1 MMMKPTSA
9 HDHLKAA
16 LSGDQ
21 QAFALLVEPYRN
33 ELIAHCYRFT
43 GSMQDAED
51 MVQETMLRAW
61 RKLDSYAGRASF
73 RAWAYKI
80 ATNVCLDNL
89 RKQRKRTLPA
99 QAFPAANPTEP
110 FAVPRTE
117 PMWLEPF
124 PDEWLAGTTVS
135 AEARYSRQE
144 NISLAFAVALQQLA
158 PRQRAVLLLRDV
170 LGWRAHE
177 TADALEMSLS
187 AANSA
192 LFRARKTL
200 EKVYPGT
207 KSPLAT
213 NRDDLLDRYMQA
225 WEQADIDG
233 LVGLIKEDAQF
244 SMPPSPSWYQ
254 GRQAIHTMIAKFL
267 FAGDARGRWRL
278 LPTTANALPAF
289 AFYQRDEDTQKYMP
303 FGIQVVEFSGSKIS
317 TITHFLHHGL
327 FPLFGMLE
335 TIHP

>member
-1 MMMKPTSA
+1 MKPSPEQN
-9 HDHLKAA
+9 HLNAA

-61 RKLDSYAGRASF
+61 RKLGSFAGRASF

-89 RKQRKRTLPA
+89 RKQRKRTLPT
-99 QAFPAANPTEP
+99 QAYPAANPTEP
-110 FAVPRTE
+110 FAAPLTE
-117 PMWLEPF
+117 PIWLEPF
-124 PDEWLAGTTVS
+124 PDEWLAGTTIS
-135 AEARYSRQE
+135 PEARYNLQE

-177 TADALEMSLS
+177 TAEALEMSLS

-192 LFRARKTL
+192 LFRARKIL
-200 EKVYPGT
+200 EKAYPGI
-207 KSPLAT
+207 KPSPVASK
-213 NRDDLLDRYMQA
+213 DALLDRYIKA
-225 WEQADIDG
+225 WEQADIDS

-254 GRQAIHTMIAKFL
+254 GRQAIQTMIAKFL

-278 LPTTANALPAF
+278 LPTRANAQPAF
-289 AFYQRDEDTQKYMP
+289 AFYQRDETSQKYMP
-303 FGIQVVEFSGSKIS
+303 FGIQVIEFSGSKICS
-317 TITHFLHHGL
+317 ITHFLHYGL
-327 FPLFGMLE
+327 FPLFGLSE
-335 TIHP
+335 TISS